1 MSEDPQNADGL
12 FDLPYAQRQFVQ
24 FETAVATLPEE
35 KEEENPNLSDILE
48 ERDES
53 FFKFLLKPLAP
64 LFLASSYLGAGLL
77 VGGVAL
83 QKYEEAH
90 DMGIDIIPVPTQE
103 AAAFNLP
110 PGHPQKDVLYVA
122 HPSDPTTYLPAAD
135 FHRLAFEHKFAE
147 AIRLLTHLGAKT
159 INVHHTRGWNK
170 EFAGTLAAGIPQAEG
185 TGSASAGANAGS
197 STELLY
203 EARLTGHD
211 EPRLPEN
218 MVWYPHEPTWKSI
231 AEARTEFGLER
242 FNLKLQYT
250 DDYGVNADLAIDVQN
265 AGFSL
270 GGSFEKHQ
278 KTVWSLDGVFGG

>member
-1 MSEDPQNADGL
+1 MSEDAQNADGL

-24 FETAVATLPEE
+24 FETAIATSPQEE
-35 KEEENPNLSDILE
+35 Q
-48 ERDES
+48 RDPGG
-53 FFKFLLKPLAP
+53 FGGLLKIAGP
-64 LFLASSYLGAGLL
+64 FNLGVLSAFL
-77 VGGVAL
+77 VGKAL
-83 QKYEEAH
+83 EKYQEAQEL
-90 DMGIDIIPVPTQE
+90 GIDIIPVPTQE
-103 AAAFNLP
+103 AVAFNLP
-110 PGHPQKDVLYVA
+110 PGHPQKDVLYIA

-135 FHRLAFEHKFAE
+135 FHRMAFEHKFAE

-185 TGSASAGANAGS
+185 TGSAGANSGS

-203 EARLTGHD
+203 EARLAGHD